1 MDFQNI
7 AVEERIGA
15 TGIIT
20 IDRPS
25 TRNALNRETT
35 QEIARALAEMAQDEA
50 IRVMIITGAGD
61 QAFASGADLDWL
73 LGRTPLET
81 LDWSTQD
88 LCNSIETFPKPV
100 IAAINGYALGG
111 GCELALAC
119 DIRVASEHAKLGQPE
134 VRFGILPGGGGTQRL
149 PRLVGLG
156 KAKELVFTGAIL
168 DAREAERIG
177 LVDRV
182 VPHSELR
189 SAVLSMADRIA
200 RQAPLA
206 VRLAKQALNLAA
218 AAGNP
223 AGIWGE
229 KLAQAILMGSED
241 KIEGINAFR
250 EKREAAF
257 RGR

>member
-1 MDFQNI
+1 MFQNI
-7 AVEERIGA
+7 TLERIGA
-15 TGIIT
+15 TAMIT
-20 IDRPS
+20 IDRPAV
-25 TRNALNRETT
+25 RNALDRETT
-35 QEIARALAEMAQDEA
+35 QEIAAALAELTEDEA
-50 IRVMIITGAGD
+50 VRVLVVTGAGD
-61 QAFASGADLDWL
+61 EGVFASGADLNWL
-73 LGRTPLET
+73 LARTPLET

-88 LCNSIETFPKPV
+88 LCSRVETFPKPV

-119 DIRVASEHAKLGQPE
+119 DIRVASERARLGQPE

-156 KAKELVFTGAIL
+156 KAKELVFTGAVV

-182 VPHSELR
+182 VPHHELR
-189 SAVLSMADRIA
+189 PSVLSLADQIA
-200 RQAPLA
+200 RHAPLA

-218 AAGNP
+218 AVGNP
-223 AGIWGE
+223 AGSWGE
-229 KLAQAILMGSED
+229 KLAQALLMGTED

-250 EKREAAF
+250 EKREPAF
-257 RGR
+257 RGG